1 MPIGRIGIFGEW
13 IYVYENVTSGPS
25 QLHPS
30 LMRGV
35 IKMMSVRWGMTCYKN
50 DKHIWEQV
58 ILWYNNKTNQNVHIS
73 CKKVLFGKASKNAL
87 HCVNTI
93 VLITMQ
99 YIYSCRCLKAIP
111 NFYQLKWKI
120 LDMHNIEKYIAVK
133 NDKLPKHL
141 KKWKGFWTLI
151 GEM

>member
-1 MPIGRIGIFGEW
+1 METDISDKCTFCNLEQ
-13 IYVYENVTSGPS
+13 ENVVHLFWECQTA
-25 QLHPS
+25 
-30 LMRGV
+30 
-35 IKMMSVRWGMTCYKN
+35 
-50 DKHIWEQV
+50 KHIWEQV
-58 ILWYNNKTNQNVHIS
+58 ISWYNNKTNQNVHIS

-111 NFYQLKWKI
+111 NFHQLKWKI

-141 KKWKGFWTLI
+141 KKWKGF
-151 GEM
+151 